1 MSGTTGSRPAV
12 APGIAPA
19 SVAGYRVEIDGL
31 RALAVVAV
39 ILNHI
44 DERLLPSGYL
54 GVDVFFVI
62 SGFVITGSLTRRPA
76 HSLADLLLGFY
87 SRRLKRL
94 VPALLLFVVVV
105 GLLSCLVIP
114 RPHTALRT
122 AISALFGFS
131 NIYLHGQATDY
142 FGTAT
147 KLNPFTHTWSLGVEE
162 QYYLLF
168 PLVAWL
174 TGFARPGAG
183 GQRSLFGLMAVASLA
198 SLIGFVQL
206 YPSQQAA
213 AYFLMPPRF
222 WEMGAGCLLFCLGGV
237 WPAAARGLGR
247 LPPMPLVLALGA
259 VMVLPLAWAI
269 PATVAAVTLTTLL
282 IASLREGT
290 AAYRLFTLPAL
301 VAVGLISYSLYLW
314 HWGVLSLSRWTIGL
328 HWWSVPFQ
336 IALIVI
342 LSLASYRWVEK
353 PLRQATWAQRRGST
367 IAIGAGSLAAG
378 AGLLIGVDN
387 LPSFSLY
394 AGRNPIPA
402 GMGVESLVD
411 PYRVAGAAG
420 TWQGSPCILANEADA
435 EKAIPIASCTL
446 GDFTTARHRV
456 LVVGNSFSA
465 SFAGAFDDLVARDG
479 YAVTI
484 TSAWAASP
492 VGNFAAL
499 PGSGPFAAINRAY
512 WNRVV
517 PELVERLRPGDW
529 VFLVNDMVMF
539 SPPSQGPGSR
549 LILQTLRV
557 GLTDFSTSL
566 ARRGVRLAVLNGLPF
581 AREAN
586 CHPASAVPQWF
597 SPFGGPCQMPGRVA
611 SLGRR
616 QPLDDLLRE
625 LQNQGTLQVV
635 DLFDLFCPGEAC
647 TYRAAG
653 GEILY
658 RDEHSHPSK
667 QAVRLAA
674 PEIRRVLT
682 SAPPEPSAAI
692 PQRTMPPK
700 P

>member
-1 MSGTTGSRPAV
+1 MSDTPLSSG
-12 APGIAPA
+12 
-19 SVAGYRVEIDGL
+19 AGYRAEIDGL

-44 DERLLPSGYL
+44 DDRLLPSGYL

-62 SGFVITGSLTRRPA
+62 SGFVITASLTRRPA
-76 HSLADLLLGFY
+76 RSLGDLLLGFY

-105 GLLSCLVIP
+105 GILACLVIP

-122 AISALFGFS
+122 GISALFGFS
-131 NIYLHGQATDY
+131 NVYLHGQATDY

-183 GQRSLFGLMAVASLA
+183 GHRALFGVMGVASLA
-198 SLIGFVQL
+198 SLIAFVQL
-206 YPSQQAA
+206 YPTQQAA
-213 AYFLMPPRF
+213 AYFLMPPRL

-247 LPPMPLVLALGA
+247 LPPLAAVLGLVG
-259 VMVLPLAWAI
+259 VMLLPLAWAV
-269 PATVAAVTLTTLL
+269 PATVAAVVLTTLL
-282 IASLREGT
+282 IASLRQGT
-290 AAYRLFTLPAL
+290 AAHRLFSRPAL
-301 VAVGLISYSLYLW
+301 VRVGLISYSLYLW

-328 HWWSVPFQ
+328 HWWSLPFQ
-336 IALIVI
+336 IGLMVL
-342 LSLASYRWVEK
+342 LSVASYRWIEK
-353 PLRQATWAQRRGST
+353 PLRQASWAPRRDQT
-367 IAIGAGSLAAG
+367 IAIGVGGLAAG

-387 LPSFSLY
+387 LPPFSLY

-420 TWQGSPCILANEADA
+420 TWQGSPCVLANDGEAT
-435 EKAIPIASCTL
+435 KTIATEACTL
-446 GDFTTARHRV
+446 GDFATARHRV

-465 SFAGAFDDLVARDG
+465 SFAGAFDELVARDD

-499 PGSGPFAAINRAY
+499 GGSGPFAATNRAY

-517 PELVERLRPGDW
+517 PGLVAQLRPGDW

-549 LILQTLRV
+549 LVLQTLRV
-557 GLTDFSTSL
+557 GLTDFSASL
-566 ARRGVRLAVLNGLPF
+566 AKRGVRLAVLNGLPF

-597 SPFGGPCQMPGRVA
+597 SPFGGPCLMPGRA
-611 SLGRR
+611 ESLQRR
-616 QPLDDLLRE
+616 QPLDDLLGD
-625 LQNQGTLQVV
+625 LQRQGKLQVV
-635 DLFDLFCPGEAC
+635 DLFDLFCPEGAC
-647 TYRAAG
+647 TYRARG

-674 PEIRRVLT
+674 PLIRDVLT
-682 SAPPEPSAAI
+682 SPAPGAEGP
-692 PQRTMPPK
+692 
-700 P
+700 

>member
-1 MSGTTGSRPAV
+1 MSDTPLSSG
-12 APGIAPA
+12 
-19 SVAGYRVEIDGL
+19 AGYRAEIDGL

-44 DERLLPSGYL
+44 DDRLLPSGYL
-54 GVDVFFVI
+54 GVDIFFVI

-76 HSLADLLLGFY
+76 RSLGDLLLGFY

-94 VPALLLFVVVV
+94 VPALLVFVVVV
-105 GLLSCLVIP
+105 GILACLVIP

-122 AISALFGFS
+122 GISALFGFS
-131 NIYLHGQATDY
+131 NVYLHGQATDY

-162 QYYLLF
+162 QVYLLL
-168 PLVAWL
+168 PLVAWM

-183 GQRSLFGLMAVASLA
+183 GHRALFGVMGVASLG
-198 SLIGFVQL
+198 SLIAFVQL
-206 YPSQQAA
+206 YPTQQAA
-213 AYFLMPPRF
+213 AYFLMPPRL

-247 LPPMPLVLALGA
+247 LPPMAAALGLVG
-259 VMVLPLAWAI
+259 VMLLPLTWAV
-269 PATVAAVTLTTLL
+269 PATVAAVVLTTLL
-282 IASLREGT
+282 IASLRQGT
-290 AAYRLFTLPAL
+290 AAHRLFSLPAL
-301 VAVGLISYSLYLW
+301 VGVGLISYSLYLW

-328 HWWSVPFQ
+328 HWWSLPFQ
-336 IALIVI
+336 IGLMVL

-353 PLRQATWAQRRGST
+353 PLRQASWAPRRDQT
-367 IAIGAGSLAAG
+367 IAIGVGGLAAG

-387 LPSFSLY
+387 LPPFSLY

-420 TWQGSPCILANEADA
+420 TWQGSPCVLANDGEAA
-435 EKAIPIASCTL
+435 KTIAIEDCTL
-446 GDFTTARHRV
+446 GDFATARHRV

-465 SFAGAFDDLVARDG
+465 SFAGAFDELVATDD

-499 PGSGPFAAINRAY
+499 GGGGPFAATNRAY

-517 PELVERLRPGDW
+517 PGLVAQLRPGDW

-557 GLTDFSTSL
+557 GLSDFSASL
-566 ARRGVRLAVLNGLPF
+566 AQRGVRLAVLNGLPF

-597 SPFGGPCQMPGRVA
+597 SPFGGPCLMPDRA
-611 SLGRR
+611 ESLRRR
-616 QPLDDLLRE
+616 QPLDDLLGE
-625 LQNQGTLQVV
+625 LQSQGKLQVV
-635 DLFDLFCPGEAC
+635 DLFDLFCPEGAC
-647 TYRAAG
+647 TYRARG

-674 PEIRRVLT
+674 PVIRDVLK
-682 SAPPEPSAAI
+682 SRPE
-692 PQRTMPPK
+692 
-700 P
+700 

>member
-1 MSGTTGSRPAV
+1 MSDTPLSSG
-12 APGIAPA
+12 
-19 SVAGYRVEIDGL
+19 AGYRAEIDGL

-44 DERLLPSGYL
+44 DDRLLPSGYL

-62 SGFVITGSLTRRPA
+62 SGFVITASLTRRPA
-76 HSLADLLLGFY
+76 RSLGDLLLGFY

-105 GLLSCLVIP
+105 GILACLVIP

-122 AISALFGFS
+122 GISALFGFS
-131 NIYLHGQATDY
+131 NVYLHGQATDY

-183 GQRSLFGLMAVASLA
+183 GHRALFGVMGVASLA
-198 SLIGFVQL
+198 SLIAFVQL
-206 YPSQQAA
+206 YPTQQAA
-213 AYFLMPPRF
+213 AYFLMPPRL

-247 LPPMPLVLALGA
+247 LPPLAAVLGLVG
-259 VMVLPLAWAI
+259 VMLLPLAWAV
-269 PATVAAVTLTTLL
+269 PATVAAVVLTTLL
-282 IASLREGT
+282 IASLRQGT
-290 AAYRLFTLPAL
+290 AAHQLFSRPAL
-301 VAVGLISYSLYLW
+301 VRVGLISYSLYLW

-328 HWWSVPFQ
+328 HWWSLPFQ
-336 IALIVI
+336 IGLMVL
-342 LSLASYRWVEK
+342 LSVASYRWIEK
-353 PLRQATWAQRRGST
+353 PLRQASWAPRRDQT
-367 IAIGAGSLAAG
+367 IAIGVGGLAAG

-387 LPSFSLY
+387 LPPFSLY

-420 TWQGSPCILANEADA
+420 TWQGSPCVLANDGEAT
-435 EKAIPIASCTL
+435 KTIATEACTL
-446 GDFTTARHRV
+446 GDFATARHRV

-465 SFAGAFDDLVARDG
+465 SFAGAFDELVARDD

-499 PGSGPFAAINRAY
+499 GGSGPFAATNRAY

-517 PELVERLRPGDW
+517 PGLVAQLRPGDW

-549 LILQTLRV
+549 LVLQTLRV
-557 GLTDFSTSL
+557 GLTDFSASL
-566 ARRGVRLAVLNGLPF
+566 AKRGVRLAVLNGLPF

-597 SPFGGPCQMPGRVA
+597 SPFGGPCLMPGRA
-611 SLGRR
+611 ESLQRR
-616 QPLDDLLRE
+616 QPLDDLLGD
-625 LQNQGTLQVV
+625 LQRQGKLQVV
-635 DLFDLFCPGEAC
+635 DLFDLFCPEGAC
-647 TYRAAG
+647 TYRARG

-674 PEIRRVLT
+674 PLIRDVLT
-682 SAPPEPSAAI
+682 SPAPGAEGP
-692 PQRTMPPK
+692 
-700 P
+700 

>member
-1 MSGTTGSRPAV
+1 MSDTPLSSG
-12 APGIAPA
+12 
-19 SVAGYRVEIDGL
+19 AGYRAEIDGL

-44 DERLLPSGYL
+44 DDRLLPSGYL
-54 GVDVFFVI
+54 GVDIFFVI

-76 HSLADLLLGFY
+76 RSLGDLLLGFY

-94 VPALLLFVVVV
+94 VPALLVFVVVV
-105 GLLSCLVIP
+105 GILACLVIP

-122 AISALFGFS
+122 GISALFGFS
-131 NIYLHGQATDY
+131 NVYLHGQATDY

-162 QYYLLF
+162 QVYLLL
-168 PLVAWL
+168 PLVAWM

-183 GQRSLFGLMAVASLA
+183 GHRALFGVMGVASLA
-198 SLIGFVQL
+198 SLIAFVQL
-206 YPSQQAA
+206 YPTQQAA
-213 AYFLMPPRF
+213 AYFLMPPRL

-247 LPPMPLVLALGA
+247 LPPMAAALGLVA
-259 VMVLPLAWAI
+259 VMLLPLTWAV
-269 PATVAAVTLTTLL
+269 PATVAAVVLTTLL
-282 IASLREGT
+282 IASLRQGT
-290 AAYRLFTLPAL
+290 TAHRLFSLPAL
-301 VAVGLISYSLYLW
+301 VGVGLISYSLYLW

-328 HWWSVPFQ
+328 HWWSLPFQ
-336 IALIVI
+336 IGLMVL

-353 PLRQATWAQRRGST
+353 PLRQASWAPRRDQT
-367 IAIGAGSLAAG
+367 IAIGVGGLAAG

-387 LPSFSLY
+387 LPPFSLY

-420 TWQGSPCILANEADA
+420 TWQGSPCVLANDGEAA
-435 EKAIPIASCTL
+435 KTIAIEACTL
-446 GDFTTARHRV
+446 GDFATARHRV

-465 SFAGAFDDLVARDG
+465 SFAGAFDELVTTDD

-499 PGSGPFAAINRAY
+499 GGGGPFAATNRAY

-517 PELVERLRPGDW
+517 PGLVARLRPGDW

-549 LILQTLRV
+549 LILQTLSV
-557 GLTDFSTSL
+557 GLSDFSASL
-566 ARRGVRLAVLNGLPF
+566 AERGVRLAVLNGLPF

-597 SPFGGPCQMPGRVA
+597 SPFGGPCLMPDRA
-611 SLGRR
+611 ESLRRR
-616 QPLDDLLRE
+616 QPLDDLLGE
-625 LQNQGTLQVV
+625 LQSQGKLQVV
-635 DLFDLFCPGEAC
+635 DLFDLFCPEGTC
-647 TYRAAG
+647 TYRARG

-674 PEIRRVLT
+674 PVIRDVLR
-682 SAPPEPSAAI
+682 SRPE
-692 PQRTMPPK
+692 
-700 P
+700 

>member
-1 MSGTTGSRPAV
+1 MSNTPLS
-12 APGIAPA
+12 PG
-19 SVAGYRVEIDGL
+19 AGYRTEIDGL

-44 DERLLPSGYL
+44 DDRLLPSGYL

-62 SGFVITGSLTRRPA
+62 SGFVITASLTRRPA
-76 HSLADLLLGFY
+76 RSLGDLLLGFY

-94 VPALLLFVVVV
+94 VPALLVFVVVV
-105 GLLSCLVIP
+105 GILSCLVIP

-122 AISALFGFS
+122 GISALFGFS

-162 QYYLLF
+162 QVYLLL

-183 GQRSLFGLMAVASLA
+183 GHRALFGVMGVASLA
-198 SLIGFVQL
+198 SLVAFIQL
-206 YPSQQAA
+206 YPTQQAA
-213 AYFLMPPRF
+213 AYFLMPPRL

-247 LPPMPLVLALGA
+247 LPPLPAVLGLVA
-259 VMVLPLAWAI
+259 VMLLPLAWAV
-269 PATVAAVTLTTLL
+269 PATVAAVLLTTLL
-282 IASLREGT
+282 IASLRQGT
-290 AAYRLFTLPAL
+290 AAYLLFTRPAL
-301 VAVGLISYSLYLW
+301 VQVGLISYSLYLW

-328 HWWSVPFQ
+328 HWWSLPFQ
-336 IALIVI
+336 IGLMVL
-342 LSLASYRWVEK
+342 LSVASYRWVEK
-353 PLRQATWAQRRGST
+353 PLRQASWAPRRDRT
-367 IAIGAGSLAAG
+367 IAIGVGGLAAG
-378 AGLLIGVDN
+378 AGLLIAVDN
-387 LPSFSLY
+387 LPPFSLY

-420 TWQGSPCILANEADA
+420 TWQGSPCVLANDGEAA
-435 EKAIPIASCTL
+435 KTIAIEDCTL
-446 GDFTTARHRV
+446 GDFATARHRV

-465 SFAGAFDDLVARDG
+465 SFAGAFDELVARDG

-499 PGSGPFAAINRAY
+499 GGGGPFAATNRAY

-517 PELVERLRPGDW
+517 PELVAQLRPGDW

-557 GLTDFSTSL
+557 GLSDFSADL

-597 SPFGGPCQMPGRVA
+597 SPFGGPCLMPGRA
-611 SLGRR
+611 ESLRRR
-616 QPLDDLLRE
+616 QPLDRVLGDL
-625 LQNQGTLQVV
+625 QTQGKLEVV
-635 DLFDLFCPGEAC
+635 DLFDLFCPEGAC
-647 TYRAAG
+647 TYRARG

-667 QAVRLAA
+667 QAVQLAA
-674 PEIRRVLT
+674 PLIRNVLR
-682 SAPPEPSAAI
+682 PRPE
-692 PQRTMPPK
+692 
-700 P
+700 

>member
-1 MSGTTGSRPAV
+1 MSDTPLSAG
-12 APGIAPA
+12 
-19 SVAGYRVEIDGL
+19 AGYRAEIDGL

-44 DERLLPSGYL
+44 DDRLLPSGYL
-54 GVDVFFVI
+54 GVDIFFVI

-76 HSLADLLLGFY
+76 RSLGDLLLGFY

-94 VPALLLFVVVV
+94 VPALLVFVVAV
-105 GLLSCLVIP
+105 GILACLVIP

-122 AISALFGFS
+122 GISALFGFS
-131 NIYLHGQATDY
+131 NVYLHGQATDY

-162 QYYLLF
+162 QVYLLL
-168 PLVAWL
+168 PLVAWM

-183 GQRSLFGLMAVASLA
+183 GHRALFGVMGVASLA
-198 SLIGFVQL
+198 SLIAFVQL
-206 YPSQQAA
+206 YPTQQAA
-213 AYFLMPPRF
+213 AYFLMPPRL

-237 WPAAARGLGR
+237 WPAAARGLGQ
-247 LPPMPLVLALGA
+247 LPPMAAALGLVG
-259 VMVLPLAWAI
+259 VMLLPLTWAV
-269 PATVAAVTLTTLL
+269 PATVAAVVLTTLL
-282 IASLREGT
+282 IASLRQGT
-290 AAYRLFTLPAL
+290 AAHRLFSLPAL
-301 VAVGLISYSLYLW
+301 VGVGLISYSLYLW

-328 HWWSVPFQ
+328 HWWSLPFQ
-336 IALIVI
+336 IGLMVL

-353 PLRQATWAQRRGST
+353 PLRQASWAPRRDQT
-367 IAIGAGSLAAG
+367 IAIGVGGLAAG

-387 LPSFSLY
+387 LPPFSLY

-420 TWQGSPCILANEADA
+420 TWQGSPCVLANDGEAA
-435 EKAIPIASCTL
+435 KTIAIEACTL
-446 GDFTTARHRV
+446 GDFATARHRV

-465 SFAGAFDDLVARDG
+465 SFAGAFDELVATDD
-479 YAVTI
+479 YAVMI

-499 PGSGPFAAINRAY
+499 GGGGAFAATNRAY

-517 PELVERLRPGDW
+517 PGLVVQLRPGDW

-557 GLTDFSTSL
+557 GLSDFSASL
-566 ARRGVRLAVLNGLPF
+566 AERGVRLAVLNGLPF

-597 SPFGGPCQMPGRVA
+597 SPFGGPCLMPDRA
-611 SLGRR
+611 ESLRRR
-616 QPLDDLLRE
+616 QPLDDLLGE
-625 LQNQGTLQVV
+625 LQSQGKLQVV
-635 DLFDLFCPGEAC
+635 DLFDLFCPEGAC
-647 TYRAAG
+647 TYRARG

-674 PEIRRVLT
+674 PLIRDVLR
-682 SAPPEPSAAI
+682 PRPE
-692 PQRTMPPK
+692 
-700 P
+700 

>member
-1 MSGTTGSRPAV
+1 VIEAVRSQDSLARGSAPSTTS
-12 APGIAPA
+12 
-19 SVAGYRVEIDGL
+19 GYRAEIDGL

-62 SGFVITGSLTRRPA
+62 SGFVITASLTRRPA

-105 GLLSCLVIP
+105 GVLACLVIP

-122 AISALFGFS
+122 GIAALFGFS

-162 QYYLLF
+162 QVYLLF

-174 TGFARPGAG
+174 TGFARPGPG
-183 GQRSLFGLMAVASLA
+183 GQRNLFIVMGVASLA
-198 SLIGFVQL
+198 SLIAFVQL

-213 AYFLMPPRF
+213 AYFLMPPRL
-222 WEMGAGCLLFCLGGV
+222 WEIGAGCLLFCAGGV
-237 WPAAARGLGR
+237 WPAAVRWLGR
-247 LPPMPLVLALGA
+247 LPPVAPALGLVG
-259 VMVLPLAWAI
+259 VMLLPLGWAI
-269 PATVAAVTLTTLL
+269 PATAAAVGFTTAL
-282 IASLREGT
+282 IGSLREGT

-328 HWWSVPFQ
+328 HWWSLPFQ
-336 IALIVI
+336 VALIVV
-342 LSLASYRWVEK
+342 LSLASYRWVEQ
-353 PLRQATWAQRRGST
+353 PLKQASWAPRRRGT
-367 IAIGAGSLAAG
+367 IAVGVGSLAAG

-387 LPSFSLY
+387 LPPFSLY

-402 GMGVESLVD
+402 GMGVESLDD
-411 PYRVAGAAG
+411 PYRVAGTAG
-420 TWQGSPCILANEADA
+420 TWQGSPCVLANASEAD
-435 EKAIPIASCTL
+435 KSIPIEACTL
-446 GDFTTARHRV
+446 GDFATARHRV

-465 SFAGAFDDLVARDG
+465 AFAGAFDDLVANDDF
-479 YAVTI
+479 AVTV

-499 PGSGPFAAINRAY
+499 GGGGPFAATNRAY

-517 PELVERLRPGDW
+517 PGLVDRLRPGDW

-539 SPPSQGPGSR
+539 SPPSQGPGNR

-557 GLTDFSTSL
+557 GLTDFSASL

-597 SPFGGPCQMPGRVA
+597 SPFGGPCLMPGRA
-611 SLGRR
+611 ESLRRR
-616 QPLDDLLRE
+616 QPLDDLLTE
-625 LQNQGTLQVV
+625 LENQGTLQVV
-635 DLFDLFCPGEAC
+635 DLFDLFCPEGAC
-647 TYRAAG
+647 TYRSKG

-674 PEIRRVLT
+674 PLIRRVLT
-682 SAPPEPSAAI
+682 SAPRGQSA
-692 PQRTMPPK
+692 P
-700 P
+700 

>member
-1 MSGTTGSRPAV
+1 MSDTPLSSG
-12 APGIAPA
+12 
-19 SVAGYRVEIDGL
+19 AGYRAEIDGL
-31 RALAVVAV
+31 RALAVVGV

-44 DERLLPSGYL
+44 DDRLLPSGYL
-54 GVDVFFVI
+54 GVDIFFVI
-62 SGFVITGSLTRRPA
+62 SGFVITASLTRRPA
-76 HSLADLLLGFY
+76 RSLGDLLLGFY

-94 VPALLLFVVVV
+94 VPALLVFVVVV
-105 GLLSCLVIP
+105 GILSCLVIP

-122 AISALFGFS
+122 GISALFGFS

-162 QYYLLF
+162 QVYLLL

-183 GQRSLFGLMAVASLA
+183 GHRALFGVMGVASLA
-198 SLIGFVQL
+198 SLIAFVQL
-206 YPSQQAA
+206 YPTQQAA
-213 AYFLMPPRF
+213 AYFLMPPRL

-247 LPPMPLVLALGA
+247 LPPLPAVLGLVG
-259 VMVLPLAWAI
+259 VMLLPLAWAV
-269 PATVAAVTLTTLL
+269 PATVAAVVLTTLL
-282 IASLREGT
+282 IASLRQGT
-290 AAYRLFTLPAL
+290 AAYRLFSLPAL
-301 VAVGLISYSLYLW
+301 VRVGLISYSLYLW

-328 HWWSVPFQ
+328 HWWSLPFQ
-336 IALIVI
+336 IGLMVL

-353 PLRQATWAQRRGST
+353 PLRQASWAPRRDQT
-367 IAIGAGSLAAG
+367 IAIGVGGLAAG

-387 LPSFSLY
+387 LPPFSLY

-420 TWQGSPCILANEADA
+420 TWQGSPCVLANDA
-435 EKAIPIASCTL
+435 EAAKTIAIETCTL
-446 GDFTTARHRV
+446 GDFATARHRV

-465 SFAGAFDDLVARDG
+465 SFAGAFDELVARDG

-499 PGSGPFAAINRAY
+499 GGGGPFAAANRAY

-517 PELVERLRPGDW
+517 PELVAQLRPGDW

-557 GLTDFSTSL
+557 GLTDFSASL

-597 SPFGGPCQMPGRVA
+597 SPFGGPCLMPDRA
-611 SLGRR
+611 ESLRRR
-616 QPLDDLLRE
+616 QPLDEVLGDL
-625 LQNQGTLQVV
+625 QTQGTLQVV
-635 DLFDLFCPGEAC
+635 DLFDLFCPEGDC
-647 TYRAAG
+647 TYRARS

-658 RDEHSHPSK
+658 RDEHSNPS
-667 QAVRLAA
+667 QEAVQLAA
-674 PEIRRVLT
+674 PLIRKVLM
-682 SAPPEPSAAI
+682 APAVPGTRAEGP
-692 PQRTMPPK
+692 
-700 P
+700 

>member
-1 MSGTTGSRPAV
+1 MSDTPLSSG
-12 APGIAPA
+12 
-19 SVAGYRVEIDGL
+19 AGYRAEIDGL

-44 DERLLPSGYL
+44 DDRLLPSGYL
-54 GVDVFFVI
+54 GVDIFFVI
-62 SGFVITGSLTRRPA
+62 SGFVITASLTRRPA
-76 HSLADLLLGFY
+76 RSLGDLLLGFY

-94 VPALLLFVVVV
+94 VPALLVFVVVV
-105 GLLSCLVIP
+105 GILACLVIP

-122 AISALFGFS
+122 GISALFGFS
-131 NIYLHGQATDY
+131 NVYLHGQATDY

-162 QYYLLF
+162 QVYLLL

-183 GQRSLFGLMAVASLA
+183 GQRALFGVMGVASLA
-198 SLIGFVQL
+198 SLIAFVQL
-206 YPSQQAA
+206 YPTQQAA
-213 AYFLMPPRF
+213 AYFLMPPRL

-247 LPPMPLVLALGA
+247 LPPMAAVLGLVA
-259 VMVLPLAWAI
+259 VMLLPLAWAV
-269 PATVAAVTLTTLL
+269 PATVAAVVLTTLL
-282 IASLREGT
+282 IASLRQGT
-290 AAYRLFTLPAL
+290 AAHRLFSRPAL
-301 VAVGLISYSLYLW
+301 VGVGLISYSLYLW

-328 HWWSVPFQ
+328 HWWSLPFQ
-336 IALIVI
+336 IGLMVL
-342 LSLASYRWVEK
+342 LSVASYRWVEK
-353 PLRQATWAQRRGST
+353 PLRQASWAPRRDQT
-367 IAIGAGSLAAG
+367 IAIGVGGLAAG

-387 LPSFSLY
+387 LPPFSLY

-420 TWQGSPCILANEADA
+420 TWQGSPCVLANDGEAA
-435 EKAIPIASCTL
+435 KTIAIEACTL
-446 GDFTTARHRV
+446 GDFATARHRV

-465 SFAGAFDDLVARDG
+465 SFAGAFDELVATDD

-499 PGSGPFAAINRAY
+499 GGGGPFAATNRAY

-517 PELVERLRPGDW
+517 PGLVAQLRPGDW

-557 GLTDFSTSL
+557 GLTDFSASL
-566 ARRGVRLAVLNGLPF
+566 AQRGVRLAVLNGLPF

-597 SPFGGPCQMPGRVA
+597 SPFGGPCLMPGRA
-611 SLGRR
+611 ESLRRR
-616 QPLDDLLRE
+616 QPLDDLLGE
-625 LQNQGTLQVV
+625 LQSQGKLHVV
-635 DLFDLFCPGEAC
+635 DLFDLFCPEGSC
-647 TYRAAG
+647 TYRARG

-674 PEIRRVLT
+674 PLIRDVLR
-682 SAPPEPSAAI
+682 PRPE
-692 PQRTMPPK
+692 
-700 P
+700 

>member
-1 MSGTTGSRPAV
+1 MSDTPLSSG
-12 APGIAPA
+12 
-19 SVAGYRVEIDGL
+19 AGYRAEIDGL

-44 DERLLPSGYL
+44 DDRLLPSGYL
-54 GVDVFFVI
+54 GVDIFFVI

-76 HSLADLLLGFY
+76 RSLGDLLLGFY

-94 VPALLLFVVVV
+94 VPALLVFVVVV
-105 GLLSCLVIP
+105 GILACLVIP

-122 AISALFGFS
+122 GISALFGFS
-131 NIYLHGQATDY
+131 NVYLHGQATDY

-162 QYYLLF
+162 QVYLLL
-168 PLVAWL
+168 PLVAWM

-183 GQRSLFGLMAVASLA
+183 GHRALFGVMGVASLA
-198 SLIGFVQL
+198 SLIAFVQL
-206 YPSQQAA
+206 YPTQQAA
-213 AYFLMPPRF
+213 AYFLMPPRL

-247 LPPMPLVLALGA
+247 LPPMAAALGLVA
-259 VMVLPLAWAI
+259 VMLLPLTWAV
-269 PATVAAVTLTTLL
+269 PATVAAVVLTTLL
-282 IASLREGT
+282 IASLRQGT
-290 AAYRLFTLPAL
+290 AAHRLFSLPAL
-301 VAVGLISYSLYLW
+301 VGVGLISYSLYLW

-328 HWWSVPFQ
+328 HWWSLPFQ
-336 IALIVI
+336 IGLMVL

-353 PLRQATWAQRRGST
+353 PLRQASWAPRRDQT
-367 IAIGAGSLAAG
+367 IAIGVGGLAAG

-387 LPSFSLY
+387 LPPFSLY

-420 TWQGSPCILANEADA
+420 TWQGSPCVLANDGEAA
-435 EKAIPIASCTL
+435 KTIAIEACTL
-446 GDFTTARHRV
+446 GDFATARHRV

-465 SFAGAFDDLVARDG
+465 SFAGAFDELVATDD

-499 PGSGPFAAINRAY
+499 GGGGPFAATNRAY

-517 PELVERLRPGDW
+517 PGLVAQLRPGDW

-557 GLTDFSTSL
+557 GLSDFSASL
-566 ARRGVRLAVLNGLPF
+566 AERGVRLAVLNGLPF

-597 SPFGGPCQMPGRVA
+597 SPFGGPCQMPDRA
-611 SLGRR
+611 ESLRRR
-616 QPLDDLLRE
+616 QPLDNLLGE
-625 LQNQGTLQVV
+625 LQSQGKLQVV
-635 DLFDLFCPGEAC
+635 DLFDLFCPEGAC
-647 TYRAAG
+647 TYRARG

-674 PEIRRVLT
+674 PVIRDVLR
-682 SAPPEPSAAI
+682 PRPE
-692 PQRTMPPK
+692 
-700 P
+700 

>member
-1 MSGTTGSRPAV
+1 MARRWRRERHPLSSG
-12 APGIAPA
+12 
-19 SVAGYRVEIDGL
+19 AGYRAEIDGL

-44 DERLLPSGYL
+44 DDRLLPSGYL
-54 GVDVFFVI
+54 GVDIFFVI

-76 HSLADLLLGFY
+76 RSLGDLLLGFY

-94 VPALLLFVVVV
+94 VPALLVFVVVV
-105 GLLSCLVIP
+105 GILACLVIP

-122 AISALFGFS
+122 GISALFGFS
-131 NIYLHGQATDY
+131 NVYLHGQATDY

-162 QYYLLF
+162 QVYLLL
-168 PLVAWL
+168 PLVAWM

-183 GQRSLFGLMAVASLA
+183 GHRALFGVMGVASLA
-198 SLIGFVQL
+198 SLIAFVQL
-206 YPSQQAA
+206 YPTQQAA
-213 AYFLMPPRF
+213 AYFLMPPRL

-237 WPAAARGLGR
+237 WPAAAKGLGQ
-247 LPPMPLVLALGA
+247 LPPMAAALGLVA
-259 VMVLPLAWAI
+259 VMLLPLTWAV
-269 PATVAAVTLTTLL
+269 PATVAAVVLTTLL
-282 IASLREGT
+282 IASLRQGT
-290 AAYRLFTLPAL
+290 AAHRLFSLPAL
-301 VAVGLISYSLYLW
+301 VGVGLISYSLYLW

-328 HWWSVPFQ
+328 HWWSLPFQ
-336 IALIVI
+336 IGLMVL

-353 PLRQATWAQRRGST
+353 PLRQASWGPRRDQT
-367 IAIGAGSLAAG
+367 IAIGVGGLAAG

-387 LPSFSLY
+387 LPPFSLY

-420 TWQGSPCILANEADA
+420 TWQGSPCVLANDGEAA
-435 EKAIPIASCTL
+435 KTIAIEACTL
-446 GDFTTARHRV
+446 GDFATARHRV

-465 SFAGAFDDLVARDG
+465 SFAGAFDELVATDG

-499 PGSGPFAAINRAY
+499 GGGGPFAATNRAY

-517 PELVERLRPGDW
+517 PGLVAQLRPGDW

-557 GLTDFSTSL
+557 GLSDFSASL
-566 ARRGVRLAVLNGLPF
+566 AERGVRLAVLNGLPF

-597 SPFGGPCQMPGRVA
+597 SPFGGPCQMPDRA
-611 SLGRR
+611 ESLRRR
-616 QPLDDLLRE
+616 QPLDNLLGE
-625 LQNQGTLQVV
+625 LQSQGKLQVV
-635 DLFDLFCPGEAC
+635 DLFDLFCPEGAC
-647 TYRAAG
+647 TYRARG

-674 PEIRRVLT
+674 PVIRDVLR
-682 SAPPEPSAAI
+682 PRQE
-692 PQRTMPPK
+692 
-700 P
+700 

>member
-1 MSGTTGSRPAV
+1 MSDTPLSSG
-12 APGIAPA
+12 
-19 SVAGYRVEIDGL
+19 AGYRAEIDGL
-31 RALAVVAV
+31 RALAVVGV

-44 DERLLPSGYL
+44 DDRLLPSGYL
-54 GVDVFFVI
+54 GVDIFFVI
-62 SGFVITGSLTRRPA
+62 SGFVITASLTRRPA
-76 HSLADLLLGFY
+76 RSLGDLLLGFY

-94 VPALLLFVVVV
+94 VPALLVFVVVV
-105 GLLSCLVIP
+105 GVLSCLVIP
-114 RPHTALRT
+114 LPHTALRT
-122 AISALFGFS
+122 WISALFGFS

-162 QYYLLF
+162 QVYLLL

-174 TGFARPGAG
+174 TGFASPGAG
-183 GQRSLFGLMAVASLA
+183 GHRALFGVMGVASLA
-198 SLIGFVQL
+198 SLIAFVQL
-206 YPSQQAA
+206 YPTQQAA
-213 AYFLMPPRF
+213 AYFLMPPRL

-247 LPPMPLVLALGA
+247 LPPLPAVLGLVG
-259 VMVLPLAWAI
+259 VMLLPLAWAV
-269 PATVAAVTLTTLL
+269 PATVAAVVLTTLL
-282 IASLREGT
+282 IASLRQGT
-290 AAYRLFTLPAL
+290 AAYRLFSLPAL
-301 VAVGLISYSLYLW
+301 VRVGLISYSLYLW

-328 HWWSVPFQ
+328 HWWSLPFQ
-336 IALIVI
+336 IGLMVL

-353 PLRQATWAQRRGST
+353 PLRQASWAPRRDQT
-367 IAIGAGSLAAG
+367 IAIGVGGLAAG

-387 LPSFSLY
+387 LPPFSLY

-420 TWQGSPCILANEADA
+420 TWQGSPCVLANDA
-435 EKAIPIASCTL
+435 EAAKTIAIETCTL
-446 GDFTTARHRV
+446 GDFATARHRV

-465 SFAGAFDDLVARDG
+465 SFAGAFDELVARDG

-499 PGSGPFAAINRAY
+499 GGGGPFAAANRAY

-517 PELVERLRPGDW
+517 PELVAQLRPGDW

-557 GLTDFSTSL
+557 GLTDFSASL

-597 SPFGGPCQMPGRVA
+597 SPFGGPCLMPDRA
-611 SLGRR
+611 ESLRRR
-616 QPLDDLLRE
+616 QPLDEVLGDL
-625 LQNQGTLQVV
+625 QTQGTLQVV
-635 DLFDLFCPGEAC
+635 DLFDLFCPEGDC
-647 TYRAAG
+647 TYRARS

-658 RDEHSHPSK
+658 RDEHSHPS
-667 QAVRLAA
+667 QEAVQLAA
-674 PEIRRVLT
+674 PLIRKVLM
-682 SAPPEPSAAI
+682 APAVPGTRAEGP
-692 PQRTMPPK
+692 
-700 P
+700 

>member
-1 MSGTTGSRPAV
+1 MSDTPLSSG
-12 APGIAPA
+12 
-19 SVAGYRVEIDGL
+19 AGYRAEIDGL

-44 DERLLPSGYL
+44 DDRLLPSGYL
-54 GVDVFFVI
+54 GVDIFFVI
-62 SGFVITGSLTRRPA
+62 SGFVITASLTRRPA
-76 HSLADLLLGFY
+76 RSLGDLLLGFY

-94 VPALLLFVVVV
+94 VPALLLFVVLV
-105 GLLSCLVIP
+105 GILACLVIP

-122 AISALFGFS
+122 GISALFGFS
-131 NIYLHGQATDY
+131 NVYLHGQATDY

-168 PLVAWL
+168 PLVAWM

-183 GQRSLFGLMAVASLA
+183 GHRALFAVMGVASLA
-198 SLIGFVQL
+198 SLIAFVQL
-206 YPSQQAA
+206 YPTQQAA
-213 AYFLMPPRF
+213 AYFLMPPRL
-222 WEMGAGCLLFCLGGV
+222 WEMGAGSLLFCLGGV
-237 WPAAARGLGR
+237 WPAGARGLGR
-247 LPPMPLVLALGA
+247 LPPLAAVLGLVG
-259 VMVLPLAWAI
+259 VMLLPLAWAV
-269 PATVAAVTLTTLL
+269 PATVAAVVLTTLL
-282 IASLREGT
+282 IASLRQGT
-290 AAYRLFTLPAL
+290 AAHRLFSRPAL
-301 VAVGLISYSLYLW
+301 VQVGLISYSLYLW

-328 HWWSVPFQ
+328 HWWSLPFQ
-336 IALIVI
+336 IGLMVL
-342 LSLASYRWVEK
+342 LSVASYRWVEK
-353 PLRQATWAQRRGST
+353 PLRQASWAPRRDQT
-367 IAIGAGSLAAG
+367 VAIGVGGLAAG

-387 LPSFSLY
+387 LPPFSLY

-420 TWQGSPCILANEADA
+420 TWQGSPCVLANDGEAA
-435 EKAIPIASCTL
+435 KTIAIEACTL
-446 GDFTTARHRV
+446 GDFATARHRV

-465 SFAGAFDDLVARDG
+465 SFAGAFDALVARDD

-499 PGSGPFAAINRAY
+499 GGSGPFAATNRAY

-517 PELVERLRPGDW
+517 PGMVAQLRPGDW

-539 SPPSQGPGSR
+539 SPPSQGPGNR

-557 GLTDFSTSL
+557 GLTDFSASL
-566 ARRGVRLAVLNGLPF
+566 AGRGVRLAVLNGLPF

-597 SPFGGPCQMPGRVA
+597 SPFGGPCLMPDRA
-611 SLGRR
+611 ESLRRR
-616 QPLDDLLRE
+616 QPLDDLLGD
-625 LQNQGTLQVV
+625 LQRQGKLQVV
-635 DLFDLFCPGEAC
+635 DLFDLFCPEGAC
-647 TYRAAG
+647 TYRARG

-674 PEIRRVLT
+674 PLIRDVLT
-682 SAPPEPSAAI
+682 SPAPGAAG
-692 PQRTMPPK
+692 P
-700 P
+700 

>member
-1 MSGTTGSRPAV
+1 MSDTPLSSG
-12 APGIAPA
+12 
-19 SVAGYRVEIDGL
+19 AGYRAEIDGL
-31 RALAVVAV
+31 RALAVVGV

-44 DERLLPSGYL
+44 DDRLLPSGYL
-54 GVDVFFVI
+54 GVDIFFVI
-62 SGFVITGSLTRRPA
+62 SGFVITASLTRRPA
-76 HSLADLLLGFY
+76 RSLGDLLLGFY

-94 VPALLLFVVVV
+94 VPALLVFVVVV
-105 GLLSCLVIP
+105 GILSCLVIP

-122 AISALFGFS
+122 GISALLGFS

-162 QYYLLF
+162 QVYLLL

-183 GQRSLFGLMAVASLA
+183 GHRALFGVMGVASLA
-198 SLIGFVQL
+198 SLIAFVQL
-206 YPSQQAA
+206 YPTQQAA
-213 AYFLMPPRF
+213 AYFLMPPRL

-247 LPPMPLVLALGA
+247 LPPLPAVLGLVG
-259 VMVLPLAWAI
+259 VMLLPLAWAV
-269 PATVAAVTLTTLL
+269 PATVAAVVLTTLL
-282 IASLREGT
+282 IASLRQGT
-290 AAYRLFTLPAL
+290 AAYRLFSLPAL
-301 VAVGLISYSLYLW
+301 VRVGLISYSLYLW

-328 HWWSVPFQ
+328 HWWSLPFQ
-336 IALIVI
+336 IGLMVL

-353 PLRQATWAQRRGST
+353 PLRQASWAPRRDQT
-367 IAIGAGSLAAG
+367 IAIGVGGLAAG

-387 LPSFSLY
+387 LPPFSLY

-420 TWQGSPCILANEADA
+420 TWQGSPCVLANDA
-435 EKAIPIASCTL
+435 EAAKTIAIETCTL
-446 GDFTTARHRV
+446 GDFATARHRV

-465 SFAGAFDDLVARDG
+465 SFAGALDELVARDG

-499 PGSGPFAAINRAY
+499 GGGGPFAAANRAY

-517 PELVERLRPGDW
+517 PELVAQLRPGDW

-557 GLTDFSTSL
+557 GLTDFSASL

-597 SPFGGPCQMPGRVA
+597 SPFGGPCLMPDRA
-611 SLGRR
+611 ESLRRR
-616 QPLDDLLRE
+616 QPLDEVLGDL
-625 LQNQGTLQVV
+625 QTQGTLQVV
-635 DLFDLFCPGEAC
+635 DLFDLFCPEGDC
-647 TYRAAG
+647 TYRARS

-658 RDEHSHPSK
+658 RDEHSHPS
-667 QAVRLAA
+667 QEAVQLAA
-674 PEIRRVLT
+674 PLIRKVLM
-682 SAPPEPSAAI
+682 APAVPGTRAEGP
-692 PQRTMPPK
+692 
-700 P
+700 

>member
-1 MSGTTGSRPAV
+1 MSDTPLSSG
-12 APGIAPA
+12 
-19 SVAGYRVEIDGL
+19 AGYRAEIDGL

-44 DERLLPSGYL
+44 DDRLLPSGYL

-62 SGFVITGSLTRRPA
+62 SGFVITASLTRRPA
-76 HSLADLLLGFY
+76 RSLGDLLLGFY

-105 GLLSCLVIP
+105 GILACLVIP

-122 AISALFGFS
+122 GISALFGFS
-131 NIYLHGQATDY
+131 NVYLHGQATDY

-162 QYYLLF
+162 QVYLLL

-183 GQRSLFGLMAVASLA
+183 GHRALFGVMGVASLV
-198 SLIGFVQL
+198 SLIAFVQL
-206 YPSQQAA
+206 YPTQQAA
-213 AYFLMPPRF
+213 AYFLMPPRL

-247 LPPMPLVLALGA
+247 LPPMAAVLGLVG
-259 VMVLPLAWAI
+259 VMLLPLAWAI
-269 PATVAAVTLTTLL
+269 PATVTAVVLTTVL
-282 IASLREGT
+282 IASLRQGT
-290 AAYRLFTLPAL
+290 AAHRLFSLPAL
-301 VAVGLISYSLYLW
+301 VRVGLISYSLYLW

-328 HWWSVPFQ
+328 HWWSLPFQ
-336 IALIVI
+336 IGLMVL
-342 LSLASYRWVEK
+342 LSVASYRWVEK
-353 PLRQATWAQRRGST
+353 PLRQASWAPRRDQT
-367 IAIGAGSLAAG
+367 IAIGVGGLAAG
-378 AGLLIGVDN
+378 AGLLIAVDN
-387 LPSFSLY
+387 LPPFSLY

-420 TWQGSPCILANEADA
+420 TWQGSPCVLANDGEAA
-435 EKAIPIASCTL
+435 KTIAIEACTL
-446 GDFTTARHRV
+446 GDFATARHRV

-465 SFAGAFDDLVARDG
+465 SFTGAFDELVARDDF
-479 YAVTI
+479 AVTI

-492 VGNFAAL
+492 VGNFADL
-499 PGSGPFAAINRAY
+499 GGGGPFAATNRAY

-517 PELVERLRPGDW
+517 PGLVTQLRPGDW

-557 GLTDFSTSL
+557 GLSDFSASL

-597 SPFGGPCQMPGRVA
+597 SPFGGPCLMPGRA
-611 SLGRR
+611 ESLRRR
-616 QPLDDLLRE
+616 QPLDDLLGD
-625 LQNQGTLQVV
+625 LQNQGKLQVV
-635 DLFDLFCPGEAC
+635 DLFDLFCPEGTC
-647 TYRAAG
+647 TYRARG

-658 RDEHSHPSK
+658 RDEHSHPSTE
-667 QAVRLAA
+667 AVRLAA
-674 PEIRRVLT
+674 PLIRDVLT
-682 SAPPEPSAAI
+682 SPAPGAAGS
-692 PQRTMPPK
+692 
-700 P
+700 

>member
-1 MSGTTGSRPAV
+1 VSDTPLSSG
-12 APGIAPA
+12 
-19 SVAGYRVEIDGL
+19 AGYRAEIDGL

-44 DERLLPSGYL
+44 DDRLLPSGYL
-54 GVDVFFVI
+54 GVDIFFVI

-76 HSLADLLLGFY
+76 RSLGDLLLGFY

-94 VPALLLFVVVV
+94 VPALLVFVVVV
-105 GLLSCLVIP
+105 GILSCLVIP

-122 AISALFGFS
+122 GISALFGFS
-131 NIYLHGQATDY
+131 NVYLHSQATDY

-162 QYYLLF
+162 QVYLLL
-168 PLVAWL
+168 PLVAWM

-183 GQRSLFGLMAVASLA
+183 GHRALFGVMGVASLG
-198 SLIGFVQL
+198 SLIAFVQL
-206 YPSQQAA
+206 YPTQQAA
-213 AYFLMPPRF
+213 AYFLMPPRL

-247 LPPMPLVLALGA
+247 LPPMAAVLGLVG
-259 VMVLPLAWAI
+259 VMLLPLAWAV
-269 PATVAAVTLTTLL
+269 PATVAAVVLTTLL
-282 IASLREGT
+282 IASLRQGT
-290 AAYRLFTLPAL
+290 AAHRLFSRPAL
-301 VAVGLISYSLYLW
+301 VGVGLISYSLYLW

-328 HWWSVPFQ
+328 HWWSLPFQ
-336 IALIVI
+336 IGLMVL

-353 PLRQATWAQRRGST
+353 PLRQASWAPRRDRT
-367 IAIGAGSLAAG
+367 IAIGVGGLATG
-378 AGLLIGVDN
+378 AGLLIAVDN
-387 LPSFSLY
+387 LPPFSLY

-411 PYRVAGAAG
+411 PYRVKGAAG
-420 TWQGSPCILANEADA
+420 TWQGSPCVLANDGEAA
-435 EKAIPIASCTL
+435 KTIAIGSCTL
-446 GDFTTARHRV
+446 GDFATARRRV

-465 SFAGAFDDLVARDG
+465 SFAGAFDELVATDD

-499 PGSGPFAAINRAY
+499 GGSGPFAATNRAY

-517 PELVERLRPGDW
+517 PGLVEQLSPGDW

-539 SPPSQGPGSR
+539 SPPSPGPGSR
-549 LILQTLRV
+549 LILQTLGV
-557 GLTDFSTSL
+557 GLSDFSASL

-597 SPFGGPCQMPGRVA
+597 SPFGGPCQMPGRA
-611 SLGRR
+611 ESLRRR
-616 QPLDDLLRE
+616 QPLDDLLGE
-625 LQNQGTLQVV
+625 LQRQGKLEVV
-635 DLFDLFCPGEAC
+635 DLFDLFCPEGAC
-647 TYRAAG
+647 TYRARG

-667 QAVRLAA
+667 QAVQLAA
-674 PEIRRVLT
+674 PLIRDVLRS
-682 SAPPEPSAAI
+682 SAPAPGTPEPEG
-692 PQRTMPPK
+692 P
-700 P
+700 

>member
-1 MSGTTGSRPAV
+1 MSDTPLSSG
-12 APGIAPA
+12 
-19 SVAGYRVEIDGL
+19 AGYRAEIDGL

-44 DERLLPSGYL
+44 DDRLLPSGYL
-54 GVDVFFVI
+54 GVDIFFVI

-76 HSLADLLLGFY
+76 RSLGDLLLGFY

-94 VPALLLFVVVV
+94 VPALLVFVVVV
-105 GLLSCLVIP
+105 GILACLVIP

-122 AISALFGFS
+122 GISALFGFS
-131 NIYLHGQATDY
+131 NVYLHGQATDY

-162 QYYLLF
+162 QVYLLL

-183 GQRSLFGLMAVASLA
+183 GHRALFGVMGVASLA
-198 SLIGFVQL
+198 SLIAFVQL
-206 YPSQQAA
+206 YPTQQAA
-213 AYFLMPPRF
+213 AYFLMPPRL
-222 WEMGAGCLLFCLGGV
+222 WEMGAGSLLFCLGGV

-247 LPPMPLVLALGA
+247 LPPMAAALGLVG
-259 VMVLPLAWAI
+259 VMLLPLTWAV
-269 PATVAAVTLTTLL
+269 PATVAAVVLTTLL
-282 IASLREGT
+282 IASLRQGT
-290 AAYRLFTLPAL
+290 AAHRLFSLPAL
-301 VAVGLISYSLYLW
+301 VGVGLISYSLYLW

-328 HWWSVPFQ
+328 HWWSLPFQ
-336 IALIVI
+336 IGLMVL

-353 PLRQATWAQRRGST
+353 PLRQASWAPRRDQT
-367 IAIGAGSLAAG
+367 IAIGVGGLAAG

-387 LPSFSLY
+387 LPPFSLY

-420 TWQGSPCILANEADA
+420 TWQGSPCVLANDGEAA
-435 EKAIPIASCTL
+435 KTIAIEACTL
-446 GDFTTARHRV
+446 GDFATARHRV

-465 SFAGAFDDLVARDG
+465 SFAGAFDELVATDD

-499 PGSGPFAAINRAY
+499 GGGGPFAATNRAY

-517 PELVERLRPGDW
+517 PGLVAQLRPGDW

-557 GLTDFSTSL
+557 GLSDFSASL
-566 ARRGVRLAVLNGLPF
+566 AERGVRLAVLNGLPF

-597 SPFGGPCQMPGRVA
+597 SPFGGPCQMPDRA
-611 SLGRR
+611 ESLRRR
-616 QPLDDLLRE
+616 QPLDDLLGE
-625 LQNQGTLQVV
+625 LQSQGKLQVV
-635 DLFDLFCPGEAC
+635 DLFDLFCPEGSC
-647 TYRAAG
+647 TYRARG

-674 PEIRRVLT
+674 PVIRDVLR
-682 SAPPEPSAAI
+682 PRPE
-692 PQRTMPPK
+692 
-700 P
+700 

>member
-1 MSGTTGSRPAV
+1 MARVS
-12 APGIAPA
+12 APA
-19 SVAGYRVEIDGL
+19 SPSGYRAEIDGL

-62 SGFVITGSLTRRPA
+62 SGFVITASLTRRPA
-76 HSLADLLLGFY
+76 HSLGELLLDFY

-94 VPALLLFVVVV
+94 VPALLLFVLVVAV
-105 GLLSCLVIP
+105 LACLVIP

-122 AISALFGFS
+122 GISALFGFS

-183 GQRSLFGLMAVASLA
+183 GQRNLFAVMSVASLA
-198 SLIGFVQL
+198 SLIAFVQL
-206 YPSQQAA
+206 YPTQQAA
-213 AYFLMPPRF
+213 AYFLMPPRL
-222 WEMGAGCLLFCLGGV
+222 WEMGAGCLLFCAGGV

-247 LPPMPLVLALGA
+247 LPPLAAVLGLVG
-259 VMVLPLAWAI
+259 VMLLPLAWAV
-269 PATVAAVTLTTLL
+269 PATVAAVVLTTLL
-282 IASLREGT
+282 IASLRQGT
-290 AAYRLFTLPAL
+290 AAHRLLSGPAL
-301 VAVGLISYSLYLW
+301 VQVGLISYSLYLW

-328 HWWSVPFQ
+328 HWWSLPFQ
-336 IALIVI
+336 IGLMVL
-342 LSLASYRWVEK
+342 LSVASYRWVEK
-353 PLRQATWAQRRGST
+353 PLRQASWAPRRDRT
-367 IAIGAGSLAAG
+367 IAIGVGGLAAG

-387 LPSFSLY
+387 LPPFSLY

-420 TWQGSPCILANEADA
+420 TWQGSPCVLANDGEAA
-435 EKAIPIASCTL
+435 KTIAIEACTL
-446 GDFTTARHRV
+446 GDFATARHRV

-465 SFAGAFDDLVARDG
+465 SFAGAFDELVANDD

-499 PGSGPFAAINRAY
+499 GGSGPFAATNRAY

-517 PELVERLRPGDW
+517 PALVAQLRPGDW

-549 LILQTLRV
+549 LILQTLRE
-557 GLTDFSTSL
+557 GLSDFSADL
-566 ARRGVRLAVLNGLPF
+566 ARRDVRLAVLNGLPF

-597 SPFGGPCQMPGRVA
+597 SPFGGPCLMPGRTE
-611 SLGRR
+611 SLRRR
-616 QPLDDLLRE
+616 QPLDNLLTE
-625 LQNQGTLQVV
+625 LEKRGTLQVV
-635 DLFDLFCPGEAC
+635 DLFDLFCPGGAC
-647 TYRAAG
+647 TYRSADG
-653 GEILY
+653 QILY
-658 RDEHSHPSK
+658 RDEHSHPSR

-674 PEIRRVLT
+674 PVIRDVLT
-682 SAPPEPSAAI
+682 SSPKGASPP
-692 PQRTMPPK
+692 
-700 P
+700 

>member
-1 MSGTTGSRPAV
+1 MSDTPLS
-12 APGIAPA
+12 PG
-19 SVAGYRVEIDGL
+19 AGYRAEIDGL

-44 DERLLPSGYL
+44 DDRLLPSGYL
-54 GVDVFFVI
+54 GVDIFFVI
-62 SGFVITGSLTRRPA
+62 SGFVITASLTRRPA
-76 HSLADLLLGFY
+76 RSLGDLLLGFY

-94 VPALLLFVVVV
+94 VPALLVFVVVV
-105 GLLSCLVIP
+105 GILSCLVIP

-122 AISALFGFS
+122 GISALFGFS

-162 QYYLLF
+162 QVYLLL

-183 GQRSLFGLMAVASLA
+183 GHRALFGVMGVASLA
-198 SLIGFVQL
+198 SLIAFVQL
-206 YPSQQAA
+206 YPTQQAA
-213 AYFLMPPRF
+213 AYFLMPPRL
-222 WEMGAGCLLFCLGGV
+222 WEMGAGCLLFCLSGV

-247 LPPMPLVLALGA
+247 LPPLPAVLGLVG
-259 VMVLPLAWAI
+259 VMLLPLAWAV
-269 PATVAAVTLTTLL
+269 PATVAAVLLTTLL
-282 IASLREGT
+282 IASLRQGT
-290 AAYRLFTLPAL
+290 AAYRLFSLPAL
-301 VAVGLISYSLYLW
+301 VQVGLISYSLYLW

-328 HWWSVPFQ
+328 HWWSLPFQ
-336 IALIVI
+336 IGLMVL

-353 PLRQATWAQRRGST
+353 PLRQASWAPRRDRT
-367 IAIGAGSLAAG
+367 IAIGVGGLAAG
-378 AGLLIGVDN
+378 AGLLIGADN
-387 LPSFSLY
+387 LPPFSLY

-411 PYRVAGAAG
+411 PYRVPDASG
-420 TWQGSPCILANEADA
+420 TWQGSACVLANDGEADKTITI
-435 EKAIPIASCTL
+435 EDCTL
-446 GDFTTARHRV
+446 GDFATARHRV

-465 SFAGAFDDLVARDG
+465 SFAGAFDELVARDG

-499 PGSGPFAAINRAY
+499 GGGGPFAATNRAY

-517 PELVERLRPGDW
+517 PGLVAQLRPGDW

-557 GLTDFSTSL
+557 GLSDFSASL

-597 SPFGGPCQMPGRVA
+597 SPFGGPCLMPDRA
-611 SLGRR
+611 ESLRRR
-616 QPLDDLLRE
+616 QPLDEVLGDL
-625 LQNQGTLQVV
+625 QAQGKLQVV
-635 DLFDLFCPGEAC
+635 DLFDLFCPEGDC
-647 TYRAAG
+647 TYRARG

-658 RDEHSHPSK
+658 RDEHSHPST
-667 QAVRLAA
+667 QAVQLAA
-674 PEIRRVLT
+674 PLIRNVLMT
-682 SAPPEPSAAI
+682 PGTGAEGS
-692 PQRTMPPK
+692 
-700 P
+700 